1 MILKFNRVKNEV
13 YILFSRSNKWRIK
26 LKLFSCTY
34 VYRMNL
40 QRALR
45 LKRVKDEGISDFEV

>member
-1 MILKFNRVKNEV
+1 MILKFNRVKNEIICYFHV
-13 YILFSRSNKWRIK
+13 QNKWRMK
-26 LKLFSCTY
+26 LNFFSCTY

-45 LKRVKDEGISDFEV
+45 LKRVNEMSEE

>member
-1 MILKFNRVKNEV
+1 M
-13 YILFSRSNKWRIK
+13 LFSRSNEWRMK

-45 LKRVKDEGISDFEV
+45 LKRVNNEGISDFEV